1 MHAALK
7 VIGASS
13 ETRHVPAGEPI
24 SGISEQGS
32 KGINTPKWIWKYL
45 FAFDEEG
52 VCKQGFTNRLTTFNR
67 TLINEKHLDV
77 VLMEGPPSLK
87 SVKVIGLI
95 GKVVWGPLGFIV
107 ESRRIAARHTET
119 REN

>member
-13 ETRHVPAGEPI
+13 ETRHVPTGEPI

-32 KGINTPKWIWKYL
+32 KDINSQKWIWKYL

-52 VCKQGFTNRLTTFNR
+52 VCKQGFTNLAAHSHSK
-67 TLINEKHLDV
+67 EG
-77 VLMEGPPSLK
+77 VL
-87 SVKVIGLI
+87 
-95 GKVVWGPLGFIV
+95 
-107 ESRRIAARHTET
+107 ES
-119 REN
+119 

>member
-32 KGINTPKWIWKYL
+32 KGINTQKWIWKYL
-45 FAFDEEG
+45 FAFDEDG
-52 VCKQGFTNRLTTFNR
+52 VCKQEFTNATDHSHSKEGFSNPDNGFGEKRLHFFHSDR
-67 TLINEKHLDV
+67 
-77 VLMEGPPSLK
+77 
-87 SVKVIGLI
+87 
-95 GKVVWGPLGFIV
+95 
-107 ESRRIAARHTET
+107 
-119 REN
+119 

>member
-32 KGINTPKWIWKYL
+32 EGINTQQQIWKYL
-45 FAFDEEG
+45 FAFD
-52 VCKQGFTNRLTTFNR
+52 
-67 TLINEKHLDV
+67 
-77 VLMEGPPSLK
+77 
-87 SVKVIGLI
+87 
-95 GKVVWGPLGFIV
+95 
-107 ESRRIAARHTET
+107 
-119 REN
+119 

>member
-13 ETRHVPAGEPI
+13 ETRHVPAGESI

-52 VCKQGFTNRLTTFNR
+52 VCKQRFHKPGSPFSFKRGGSRILIMDLLNNDFTFSIQTG
-67 TLINEKHLDV
+67 E
-77 VLMEGPPSLK
+77 
-87 SVKVIGLI
+87 
-95 GKVVWGPLGFIV
+95 
-107 ESRRIAARHTET
+107 
-119 REN
+119 